1 MQKFKKMNSQI
12 KLKVL
17 YVGLLLIGFCSC
29 VSKKEITYF
38 QGLEEVQQQV
48 NTSKNSLEIKPND
61 LLTISVSAYNMEAA
75 QPFNLPVVGVAAGS
89 GDAGLRV
96 SGTPQ
101 LQPFLVDSDGN
112 IEFPQLGTVEVGG
125 LNRQELAA
133 KLKTQIA
140 EYVKEPIVIVRIVNF
155 QVSVLGE
162 VNRPGTFSVQ
172 DEYLSLPKA
181 LGLAGDMSIYGQRE
195 NVLVMREENGS
206 KTYAYLNMTDANV
219 INSPFYYLK
228 QNDVV
233 YIEPNNAQKQGAGYN
248 RNASVYIS
256 VASVLISLI
265 VLIAR

>member
-1 MQKFKKMNSQI
+1 MNSLI
-12 KLKVL
+12 KIKFLF
-17 YVGLLLIGFCSC
+17 VGLLLIVFSSC
-29 VSKKEITYF
+29 VSGKKITYF
-38 QGLEEVQQQV
+38 QGLDEVQQQV
-48 NTSKNSLEIKPND
+48 DTSKNSLKIKPND
-61 LLTISVSAYNMEAA
+61 LLTISVSAYNMVAA
-75 QPFNLPVVGVAAGS
+75 QPFNLPVIGVASGG

-96 SGTPQ
+96 GGTPQ
-101 LQPFLVDSDGN
+101 LQPFLVDSDGS
-112 IEFPQLGTVEVGG
+112 IVFPQLGTVQVEG

-133 KLKTQIA
+133 KLKMQIS

-155 QVSVLGE
+155 QVSILGE

-206 KTYAYLNMTDANV
+206 KIHAYLDMTDANV

-248 RNASVYIS
+248 RNSSVYIS

>member
-1 MQKFKKMNSQI
+1 MKISNYI
-12 KLKVL
+12 RRTILA
-17 YVGLLLIGFCSC
+17 LLSVYSITSC
-29 VSKKEITYF
+29 VSKKQITYF
-38 QGLEEVQQQV
+38 QGLEAVQQQLD
-48 NTSKNSLEIKPND
+48 NSQSSLQIKPND

-75 QPFNLPVVGVAAGS
+75 LPFNLPVIGVSSGS
-89 GDAGLRV
+89 ESSLRV
-96 SGTPQ
+96 GGTPQ

-112 IEFPQLGTVEVGG
+112 IEFPQLGTIKVEG
-125 LNRQELAA
+125 LNRQELAG
-133 KLKTQIA
+133 KLKIQIT
-140 EYVKEPIVIVRIVNF
+140 EYVQNPIVNVRIVNF

-195 NVLVMREENGS
+195 NVLVMREENGA
-206 KTYAYLNMTDANV
+206 KTHAYLDMTDANI

-233 YIEPNNAQKQGAGYN
+233 YVEPNNAQKQGASYN

>member
-1 MQKFKKMNSQI
+1 MRPHTI
-12 KLKVL
+12 LKWPFL
-17 YVGLLLIGFCSC
+17 ALSLLFTISSC
-29 VSKKEITYF
+29 VSKKEIAYF
-38 QGLEEVQQQV
+38 QGLDSVQQQAAS
-48 NTSKNSLEIKPND
+48 SKIALEIKPND

-75 QPFNLPVVGVAAGS
+75 MPFNLPVVGVAAGG

-96 SGTPQ
+96 AGIAQ
-101 LQPFLVDSDGN
+101 LQPFLVDRDGN
-112 IEFPQLGTVEVGG
+112 IEFPQLGTINVSG

-133 KLKTQIA
+133 KLKIQIS
-140 EYVKEPIVIVRIVNF
+140 EYVQEPMINVRIVNF

-162 VNRPGTFSVQ
+162 VNRPGTFSVP

-181 LGLAGDMSIYGQRE
+181 LGLAGDMSIYGQRT
-195 NVLVMREENGS
+195 NVLVMREENGV
-206 KTYAYLNMTDANV
+206 KTHEYLDLTDANV

-233 YIEPNNAQKQGAGYN
+233 YVEPNGAQKQAANYN